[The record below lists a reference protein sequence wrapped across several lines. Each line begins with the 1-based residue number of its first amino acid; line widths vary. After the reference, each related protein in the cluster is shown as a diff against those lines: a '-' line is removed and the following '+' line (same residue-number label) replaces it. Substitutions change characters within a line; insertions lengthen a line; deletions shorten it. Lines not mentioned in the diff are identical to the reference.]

1 MIDYI
6 VGDAKPIS
14 TVDSAYF
21 RRLVGSLNSRFE
33 MVGRMG
39 MASLIANEF
48 DSYKKELMNL
58 VLKNNV
64 VCLTVDSWFSRHRAF
79 LGITIHQLDPTTMKR
94 VSKALALK
102 RFFGILIAINF
113 SSTELA
119 IKLLCTQVAPIEHE
133 ERNLLIEYLAIME
146 LVATYLD
153 VLQGENNICLGNV
166 LPSVVMMKTKFSS
179 LHCSKI
185 TILRDGL

>member
-1 MIDYI
+1 MTKMKKKRKNINDFFVKQPLPPTEQEHITARMIDYI

-21 RRLVGSLNSRFE
+21 RRLVGSLNSRCE

-58 VLKNNV
+58 VKKIDV
-64 VCLTVDSWFSRHRAF
+64 VCLTADSWSSKHRAF
-79 LGITIHQLDPTTMKR
+79 LGVTIHWLDPTTMKK

-102 RFFGILIAINF
+102 RFLGIYC
-113 SSTELA
+113 S
-119 IKLLCTQVAPIEHE
+119 
-133 ERNLLIEYLAIME
+133 LLIIFIE
-146 LVATYLD
+146 
-153 VLQGENNICLGNV
+153 
-166 LPSVVMMKTKFSS
+166 
-179 LHCSKI
+179 
-185 TILRDGL
+185 